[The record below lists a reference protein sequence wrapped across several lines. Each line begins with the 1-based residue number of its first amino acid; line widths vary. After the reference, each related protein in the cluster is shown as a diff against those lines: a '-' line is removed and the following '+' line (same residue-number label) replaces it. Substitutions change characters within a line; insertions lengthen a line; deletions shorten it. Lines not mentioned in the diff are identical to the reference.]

1 MNEQNINGQ
10 NTNGQKATTQQMTFV
25 APMCTCCAEPK
36 ALLPRTDLP
45 GQMAVCPQTGTL
57 YRAEGQ
63 GYVQTGLPQMR
74 GLYRPLPSVDLNQAG
89 YA

>member
-1 MNEQNINGQ
+1 MNERL
-10 NTNGQKATTQQMTFV
+10 TLV
-25 APMCTCCAEPK
+25 APACTCCAEPV

-57 YRAEGQ
+57 YRPDER
-63 GYVQTGLPQMR
+63 GYMQSALPEMTGV
-74 GLYRPLPSVDLNQAG
+74 YRPLPSVRVDLNQAG

>member
-1 MNEQNINGQ
+1 MNERL
-10 NTNGQKATTQQMTFV
+10 TLV
-25 APMCTCCAEPK
+25 APACTCCAEPK

-57 YRAEGQ
+57 YRPDER
-63 GYVQTGLPQMR
+63 GYMQSVLPEMTGV
-74 GLYRPLPSVDLNQAG
+74 YRPSPSVRVDLNQAG

>member
-1 MNEQNINGQ
+1 MKEQIVL
-10 NTNGQKATTQQMTFV
+10 V
-25 APMCTCCAEPK
+25 APVCSCCTEAK

-57 YRAEGQ
+57 YRQEGQ
-63 GYVQTGLPQMR
+63 SYVQAGMPEMKR
-74 GLYRPLPSVDLNQAG
+74 IYRPLPSVRVDLNQAG